1 MPRKDTLVAVGAAA
15 AAARLV
21 RKDLVSKMTAAVGTA
36 ALRRG
41 MHSGNRGW
49 YYVAAGATGIRLA
62 QRYLGRKEDVLR
74 IKLRPGESIQIN
86 EIVRT
91 K

>member
-1 MPRKDTLVAVGAAA
+1 LARKDTLVAVGAAA

-21 RKDLVSKMTAAVGTA
+21 RKDLVSKMTAAVGAA

-49 YYVAAGATGIRLA
+49 YYIAAGATGIRLA

-74 IKLRPGESIQIN
+74 VKLRPGESIQIN

>member
-1 MPRKDTLVAVGAAA
+1 
-15 AAARLV
+15 
-21 RKDLVSKMTAAVGTA
+21 
-36 ALRRG
+36 

-74 IKLRPGESIQIN
+74 IKLRPGESIHIN